1 MLNNVSYDKISAI
14 VNEITV
20 KTIHQTSDYLVDNYG
35 ETVESI
41 SNNIIAAAHNNIDV
55 LRENISTLSVNASK
69 TISPL
74 LSVEHLSKTISPLL
88 SVEHLS
94 EYFNR
99 INTETIRAQILAYLL
114 DIGSTFIRRCN
125 QNLPLFIIVYVIC
138 LVVTVQLNEMR
149 REFNN
154 RMQEMSQFI
163 DDNELEHMSMI
174 DTYRH
179 EFKKIMTAHS
189 RRISNGMKKLRAEQ
203 TKASKRQELMLYER
217 IRKHRHEELRESI
230 CMYLDLFNQ
239 YASGD
244 KYNELFNIS
253 EDIIY
258 LDPKT
263 DGAVI
268 KQYFGKYF
276 SYNKSSMCQI
286 LYPLNLAVA
295 PHVYNKHMK
304 DIRDLADSMP
314 ANSVKELRKFRMEV
328 EENYAENFDLPI
340 VRGLNETQIEY
351 EISIFQYLHQSLSQC
366 YQTYNMYC
374 KVGLN

>member
-74 LSVEHLSKTISPLL
+74 LSVEHLS
-88 SVEHLS
+88 

-99 INTETIRAQILAYLL
+99 INTETIRAQILAYLF

-276 SYNKSSMCQI
+276 SYNKSAMCQI